1 MKIDVRLM
9 VTREQILR
17 GTTLRLELAPPAS
30 VGDVLRRLVDQ
41 DRSLIGLILVTEPIL
56 GVKPGFALLLN
67 GANVLLAP
75 AALETPVSEG
85 DRLSLIHGISGG

>member
-1 MKIDVRLM
+1 MKVDVRLL

-17 GTTLRLELAPPAS
+17 GTTLCLELASPAS
-30 VGDVLRRLVDQ
+30 VGDVLRRLADQ
-41 DRSLIGLILVTEPIL
+41 DRSLVELALVREPTLTLRPGL
-56 GVKPGFALLLN
+56 ALLLN

-75 AALETPVSEG
+75 QALETPVSEG